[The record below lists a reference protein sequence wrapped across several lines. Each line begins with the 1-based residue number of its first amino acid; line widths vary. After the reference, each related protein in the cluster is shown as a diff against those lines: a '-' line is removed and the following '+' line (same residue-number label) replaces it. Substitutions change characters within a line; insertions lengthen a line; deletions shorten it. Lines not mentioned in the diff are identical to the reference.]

1 MSLRDLSLKKAYSSD
16 SDDILHDFYIP
27 ALGAAVEY
35 RRIAGFFSSSSLA
48 IAAKGI
54 VGLLKNDGVMKLI
67 VSPKFR
73 KRDLEVLVKSHKE
86 PEAFIEEI
94 MLEEINELEDRF
106 IRDHVQVLGWMVAN
120 KRLKI
125 QVAIMHDQ
133 NGNLVS
139 SEDGPQGGLFHQK
152 IGILKDSKG
161 NTISFS
167 GSINETARG
176 WLDNIEEFKVFR
188 SWEPSQ
194 QEYIEADISKFNRFW
209 SNQSERVTITA
220 IPDAVERKLIEL
232 APDDI
237 SKIDLEKWYGKPLVR
252 NTKRIELYQHQKDAI
267 ECWVKN
273 EMRGIFEMATG
284 TGKTF
289 AALGCV
295 ERAIR
300 KYERLV
306 VIITCPYQ
314 HLVRQ
319 WEREAINFGIAFPT
333 LIADSSNPEWKNKL
347 ADSLIDI
354 SIGYK
359 NNLMVLTTHRTFS
372 SATLQYIVRQNS
384 SGLSILLIADEVHG
398 VGAEK
403 TKKGLGEQYDL
414 RLGLSA
420 TPKRWFDSAGT
431 EAIYDYFGDTV
442 FEFGLREAT
451 STINPTT
458 GNTFLAPYRY
468 IPTFVSLSAE
478 EVQEYLETTNTIVKM
493 FHSSKHEDE
502 KDVILDSLIF
512 KRANITKNA
521 REKYGVLEELIG
533 KMGLDIRWTI
543 IYCTAQQIDNV
554 MNILDHAGVI
564 QKHRFT
570 MEEGTKVE
578 KKYSGLSERDHILK
592 KFAEGEYRVLV
603 AMKCLDEGVD
613 VPPART
619 AILMASSGN
628 PREYIQRIG
637 RVIRQYPGKEEAVIH
652 DMVVIPDFTNLP
664 KEIRDIEKKIF
675 EKELRRCKEIAQ
687 IAINNA
693 EAMGALFS
701 VESLT
706 KEM

>member
-1 MSLRDLSLKKAYSSD
+1 M
-16 SDDILHDFYIP
+16 
-27 ALGAAVEY
+27 
-35 RRIAGFFSSSSLA
+35 
-48 IAAKGI
+48 
-54 VGLLKNDGVMKLI
+54 
-67 VSPKFR
+67 
-73 KRDLEVLVKSHKE
+73 
-86 PEAFIEEI
+86 
-94 MLEEINELEDRF
+94 
-106 IRDHVQVLGWMVAN
+106 
-120 KRLKI
+120 
-125 QVAIMHDQ
+125 
-133 NGNLVS
+133 
-139 SEDGPQGGLFHQK
+139 
-152 IGILKDSKG
+152 
-161 NTISFS
+161 
-167 GSINETARG
+167 
-176 WLDNIEEFKVFR
+176 
-188 SWEPSQ
+188 
-194 QEYIEADISKFNRFW
+194 
-209 SNQSERVTITA
+209 
-220 IPDAVERKLIEL
+220 
-232 APDDI
+232 
-237 SKIDLEKWYGKPLVR
+237 
-252 NTKRIELYQHQKDAI
+252 
-267 ECWVKN
+267 
-273 EMRGIFEMATG
+273 
-284 TGKTF
+284 
-289 AALGCV
+289 
-295 ERAIR
+295 
-300 KYERLV
+300 
-306 VIITCPYQ
+306 
-314 HLVRQ
+314 
-319 WEREAINFGIAFPT
+319 
-333 LIADSSNPEWKNKL
+333 

-493 FHSSKHEDE
+493 FHSSKHENE

-543 IYCTAQQIDNV
+543 IYCTTQQIDNV

-564 QKHRFT
+564 QKHHFT

-664 KEIRDIEKKIF
+664 KELRDIEKKIF